1 MLAGLPFGCGFVLIF
16 MALLNCLTDAY
27 EIFAASAMAAAS
39 CARSLAGAVLP
50 FAATPLYGRAF
61 SLQRARFGLWGE
73 SVGLIPNPN
82 GQRLQYDKNLDRP
95 DIKQGVE
102 RILYNIKTLLD
113 DAGQVDRKYRLEA
126 DDRPCSEVPTPRG
139 IALFKSSFDRFKS
152 RITKHQKDTTR
163 WQVTRW
169 ALHDGK
175 RFQDLID
182 RLEKFVDG
190 LESITKSL
198 GCLRNKTSSRRFIL
212 EVAESVLE
220 QKTIAS
226 GPTGPETVSTFVTA
240 HTRRSTFNE
249 SLVSDDVVVPGAWPK
264 SLRSSLWDT
273 SLAAATSKDHDLQG
287 LILRPGAPR
296 SLHALTNA
304 HIRAEQ
310 DGGVSL
316 ATELRGTGD
325 EMSVQRPET
334 ADPGIKSEEV
344 PQNQRLVRKLLEN
357 SKQNSLSFAAGDARY
372 GEKLGTIKR
381 EDENIWHGF
390 SGNLVLH
397 ARSGSY
403 AAKRMFVELRNIRL
417 SKVPFI
423 SAVPVEDSLD
433 KVLASIEGPPETP
446 YEGGVI
452 FITIKLSQ
460 DPQKAPLMRFQTK
473 IYHPNISPRGHIC
486 ADYGQKWNPNGA
498 GEFSID
504 SGWYHRKPGESVWSL
519 GALLTALCG
528 LLALLDVDDPLVPEI
543 AQKYIEDYDDY
554 CRSAKIY
561 TQKYA
566 LAHRPNDGDLVF
578 LEEFDDSRNRSS
590 RDEPGLL
597 CDRFE
602 TQPQRQ
608 HSTERQPDAISPA
621 ESLASGY
628 DVMFPEKDHD
638 LDYHKDIRDAN
649 SSIRGINF
657 SVFSVRSSP
666 SVETI
671 VSHDMS
677 GYTSEIVRPEPSQ
690 TPSPELATARRS
702 DPIELGC
709 ESFTIP
715 KFEELFPSV
724 KRLHVFHDDNSV
736 DKSSNIRVETAVHSN
751 GYGQNTMI
759 QLFHVQIQDLILRQF
774 SLRKF
779 C

>member
-1 MLAGLPFGCGFVLIF
+1 MLAEQYARLQEEIENISDVPSLKLLRD
-16 MALLNCLTDAY
+16 ASSSHRSLLN
-27 EIFAASAMAAAS
+27 
-39 CARSLAGAVLP
+39 
-50 FAATPLYGRAF
+50 
-61 SLQRARFGLWGE
+61 GE
-73 SVGLIPNPN
+73 
-82 GQRLQYDKNLDRP
+82 
-95 DIKQGVE
+95 
-102 RILYNIKTLLD
+102 
-113 DAGQVDRKYRLEA
+113 LE
-126 DDRPCSEVPTPRG
+126 
-139 IALFKSSFDRFKS
+139 
-152 RITKHQKDTTR
+152 
-163 WQVTRW
+163 
-169 ALHDGK
+169 
-175 RFQDLID
+175 
-182 RLEKFVDG
+182 
-190 LESITKSL
+190 
-198 GCLRNKTSSRRFIL
+198 TSSRRFIL